1 MEPEEWETSSSSGNE
16 DVFAHEDDEEF
27 PSSGSMP
34 RLQFRVGSS
43 KARWIAEAGMAEV
56 EAKRGKL
63 WTTTGIIRGG
73 KTYCLVEEALYLSEI
88 GALQMVVGEEDEDEP
103 ISLQDMYKKVAE
115 QNTGCKWEH
124 YEVYKYLKG
133 LGYIVARHGVPW
145 TSKDKPVHVGESSK
159 DRDTI
164 TELFRDMQIRDTKAV
179 FDVYMPNSRFKKSS
193 PGDPSFVACFSGG
206 STPSKDEIQDLERC
220 VTTPLMFCHVEQG
233 RCSFFAFSS
242 VDLPVL
248 P

>member
-124 YEVYKYLKG
+124 YE
-133 LGYIVARHGVPW
+133 
-145 TSKDKPVHVGESSK
+145 
-159 DRDTI
+159 
-164 TELFRDMQIRDTKAV
+164 IRDTKAV